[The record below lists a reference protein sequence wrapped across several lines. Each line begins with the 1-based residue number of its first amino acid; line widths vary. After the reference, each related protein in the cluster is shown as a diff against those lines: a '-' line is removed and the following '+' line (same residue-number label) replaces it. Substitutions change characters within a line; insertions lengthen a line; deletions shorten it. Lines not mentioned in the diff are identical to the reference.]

1 MPPLNYD
8 LVPTT
13 VFSHPN
19 VGVVGLSEQE
29 ARTRGHDVTVYE
41 ADFRPMQQ
49 AFEAHP
55 RRVYMKLIVDARTDL
70 VLGCHMIGDEA
81 GEQLQGLAAAMQ
93 AKITKTQ
100 LDQTI
105 GIHPTMAEEWVT
117 MRTPRADSTR

>member
-1 MPPLNYD
+1 
-8 LVPTT
+8 
-13 VFSHPN
+13 
-19 VGVVGLSEQE
+19 
-29 ARTRGHDVTVYE
+29 
-41 ADFRPMQQ
+41 
-49 AFEAHP
+49 
-55 RRVYMKLIVDARTDL
+55 MKLIVDARTDL